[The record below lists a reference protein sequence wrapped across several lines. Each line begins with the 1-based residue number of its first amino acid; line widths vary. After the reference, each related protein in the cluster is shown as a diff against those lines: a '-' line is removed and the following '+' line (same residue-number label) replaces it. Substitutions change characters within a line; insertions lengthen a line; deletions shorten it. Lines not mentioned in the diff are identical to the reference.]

1 MNERHFACKLRQHL
15 NRGLRDLGPGALD
28 RLGVARQAALTRQ
41 KGLAGRPAPAAGGH
55 LFPPGFRGL
64 RFSQTFAVIVFLLGA
79 FGSTLWIAGQ
89 RVEELGNLD
98 SAILS
103 DELPIGAFTDEG
115 FVAWLDNESSV
126 E

>member
-15 NRGLRDLGPGALD
+15 NRGLHDLSPGALD
-28 RLGVARQAALTRQ
+28 RLGAARQAALARQ
-41 KGLAGRPAPAAGGH
+41 KGLADRPAAGGRH
-55 LFPPGFRGL
+55 IPPGFKGL
-64 RFSQTFAVIVFLLGA
+64 RFGQALAAIVFLLGA
-79 FGSTLWIAGQ
+79 LGSAQWIADQ

-103 DELPIGAFTDEG
+103 DELPIGAFTDKG
-115 FVAWLDNESSV
+115 FVAWLDHESPA